1 MSDTLASI
9 RRALR
14 SARAAERRA
23 LKYKMDRYNVLTGR
37 TRGMIPVY
45 DTQKAR
51 TTQDVVEE
59 TIAAFAQKRG
69 PGRFSGSQHSTTDK
83 LFAEAGIVQP
93 EVRDAWR
100 SKITSQRALTQD
112 ERAKLVQQATTCN
125 VRSTPVVA
133 PEPHEA
139 RERRLHAIARWMV
152 YMYHEIEGYDPEK
165 HPKLSI

>member
-14 SARAAERRA
+14 SARAAERRT
-23 LKYKMDRYNVLTGR
+23 LKYKMDRYNVLEGK
-37 TRGMIPVY
+37 TRSVAPVY
-45 DTQKAR
+45 DREMAK

-69 PGRFSGSQHSTTDK
+69 PGRFSVSHTTATDK

-93 EVRDAWR
+93 EVRDVWR

-112 ERAKLVQQATTCN
+112 ELDALVKQA
-125 VRSTPVVA
+125 STSNTRVAPVVA
-133 PEPHEA
+133 PEPHEQ
-139 RERRLHAIARWMV
+139 RERRLRAIARWMV